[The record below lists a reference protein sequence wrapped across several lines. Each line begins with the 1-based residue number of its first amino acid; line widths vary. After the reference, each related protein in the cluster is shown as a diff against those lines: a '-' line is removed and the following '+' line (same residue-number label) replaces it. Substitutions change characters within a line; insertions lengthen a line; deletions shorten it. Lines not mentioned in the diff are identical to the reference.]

1 MNQVCVTTEPLIKS
15 LPLRMQDAMS
25 PWLVCF
31 MFQLHSHRQMH
42 WSKIKPPDFLH
53 SLCSHV
59 SDACTR
65 RIPHR
70 AFNEQKNIL
79 GCSQKTG
86 YQMTSEKAL
95 THKPWKLPP
104 QGQHSCPPLK
114 PMLPHSL
121 WTTYGHSCSIK
132 PISLKYTSPQ
142 VWKRFY
148 WEVETTQ
155 NHIIKEHLKN
165 FWSLQN

>member
-1 MNQVCVTTEPLIKS
+1 MHYQYTGTIWSLSSPGDKSVNQVCVTTEPLIKS

-59 SDACTR
+59 SDASTR

-79 GCSQKTG
+79 GCSQKTEH
-86 YQMTSEKAL
+86 QMTSEKARPEFL
-95 THKPWKLPP
+95 WRRHRGDRFSKRLW
-104 QGQHSCPPLK
+104 
-114 PMLPHSL
+114 SL
-121 WTTYGHSCSIK
+121 GR
-132 PISLKYTSPQ
+132 ISLKKLPGWFEKT
-142 VWKRFY
+142 KFLK
-148 WEVETTQ
+148 TT
-155 NHIIKEHLKN
+155 L
-165 FWSLQN
+165 